1 MNLEI
6 FESKL
11 KCEYSSRATLK
22 NYLCVARAYNTY
34 LETAVDKD
42 PAVLIRKYV
51 ILKLQGKAAKTINLH
66 RAAIFTLYRL
76 VEGIILK
83 NDDVP
88 RRKEPKKLPVV
99 IGSDIVLKAIAAEMN
114 LKHRIILQIFYGC
127 GIRLWEMQNL
137 RVKNVR
143 SDKGYLW
150 LQDTKGQ
157 KERIIPIPK
166 SVRRGLYDYI
176 HGKNPDDLI
185 FGGLCGRT
193 FGKVVG
199 NAFERIGAKASPHK
213 LRHSFATD
221 QVASGQ
227 PVEKVQR
234 WLGHSDA
241 KTTMIY
247 VHLSEAQLSEST
259 DLLEEKGV

>member
-1 MNLEI
+1 MNIEI

-11 KCEYSSRATLK
+11 KCEYSSQATLK
-22 NYLCVARAYNTY
+22 NYLCVARAYNIY
-34 LETAVDKD
+34 LETATDKD
-42 PAVLIRKYV
+42 PAVLLRKYIV
-51 ILKLQGKAAKTINLH
+51 LKLQGKAAKTVNLH
-66 RAAIFTLYRL
+66 RAAVVAFHRL
-76 VEGIILK
+76 TEGVILK
-83 NDDVP
+83 KEDVP
-88 RRKEPKKLPVV
+88 RRKEPKKLPTV
-99 IGSDIVLKAIAAEMN
+99 IDSALVLKAISAEMN
-114 LKHRIILQIFYGC
+114 LKHRLILQVFYGC

-143 SDKGYLW
+143 VDKNYLW

-166 SVRRGLYDYI
+166 SVCASLYGYILNRGPEELV
-176 HGKNPDDLI
+176 
-185 FGGLCGRT
+185 FGALCRRT

-199 NAFERIGAKASPHK
+199 NAFARIGAKASPHK

-227 PVEKVQR
+227 PVEKVQH
-234 WLGHSDA
+234 WLGHSDV

-247 VHLSEAQLSEST
+247 VHLNEAQLSEST
-259 DLLEEKGV
+259 DLLKEKGV

>member
-1 MNLEI
+1 MNIDL

-11 KCEYSSRATLK
+11 KCEYSSQATLK
-22 NYLCVARAYNTY
+22 NYMCVARAYNTY
-34 LETAVDKD
+34 LEITTDKD
-42 PAVLIRKYV
+42 PAVLIRKYI
-51 ILKLQGKAAKTINLH
+51 ILRLQGKAAKTVNLH
-66 RAAIFTLYRL
+66 RAAIFALYRL
-76 VEGIILK
+76 VEGVILK
-83 NDDVP
+83 KEEVP

-99 IGSDIVLKAIAAEMN
+99 VDSTVVLRAISSEMN
-114 LKHRIILQIFYGC
+114 LKHRLILQLFYGC

-143 SDKGYLW
+143 VDKHYLW

-166 SVRRGLYDYI
+166 SVRGVLYEFIAAKDPE
-176 HGKNPDDLI
+176 KFV
-185 FGGLCGRT
+185 FGNLCSRT
-193 FGKVVG
+193 FGKVVS
-199 NAFERIGAKASPHK
+199 NAFARVGANASPHK

-227 PVEKVQR
+227 PVEKVQH
-234 WLGHSDA
+234 WLGHSDV

>member
-11 KCEYSSRATLK
+11 KCEYSSQATLK

-34 LETAVDKD
+34 LETAIDKD
-42 PAVLIRKYV
+42 PAVLIRKY
-51 ILKLQGKAAKTINLH
+51 ITRKLQGKAAKTINLH
-66 RAAIFTLYRL
+66 RAAIFSFYRL
-76 VEGIILK
+76 VEGVVLT
-83 NDDVP
+83 DSDVP

-99 IGSDIVLKAIAAEMN
+99 IDSNIVLRAISAETN
-114 LKHRIILQIFYGC
+114 LKHRLILQIFYGC
-127 GIRLWEMQNL
+127 GIRLWEMRNL
-137 RVKNVR
+137 RVRNVR
-143 SDKGYLW
+143 VNKNYLW
-150 LQDTKGQ
+150 LKDTKGQ
-157 KERIIPIPK
+157 KERIIPLPK
-166 SVRRGLYDYI
+166 SVCNTLYDYI
-176 HGKNPDDLI
+176 SDKNPEDLI
-185 FGGLCGRT
+185 FGGLCNRT
-193 FGKVVG
+193 FGKIVS
-199 NAFERIGAKASPHK
+199 NAFERIGATASPHK

-227 PVEKVQR
+227 PVEKVQH
-234 WLGHSDA
+234 WLGHSDV

>member
-1 MNLEI
+1 MNFEI

-11 KCEYSSRATLK
+11 KCEYSSQATLK
-22 NYLCVARAYNTY
+22 NYMCVARAYNTY
-34 LETAVDKD
+34 LETATDKD
-42 PAVLIRKYV
+42 PAVLLRRYI

-66 RAAIFTLYRL
+66 RAAIFSLYRL
-76 VEGIILK
+76 VEGIVLE
-83 NDDVP
+83 NSDVP

-99 IGSDIVLKAIAAEMN
+99 INSGAVLKAIAAEMN
-114 LKHRIILQIFYGC
+114 LKHRLILQIFYGC
-127 GIRLWEMQNL
+127 GIRLWEMQNI

-143 SDKGYLW
+143 SDKNYLW

-166 SVRRGLYDYI
+166 SVRGALYSYI
-176 HGKNPDDLI
+176 SEKNPEDLI

-193 FGKVVG
+193 FGKVVS
-199 NAFERIGAKASPHK
+199 NAFARVGVKASPHK

-227 PVEKVQR
+227 PVEKVQH
-234 WLGHSDA
+234 WLGHSEVE
-241 KTTMIY
+241 TTMIY

-259 DLLEEKGV
+259 DLLKEKGV

>member
-11 KCEYSSRATLK
+11 KCEYSSRATFT
-22 NYLCVARAYNTY
+22 NYMCVARAYNIY
-34 LETAVDKD
+34 LETATDKD
-42 PAVLIRKYV
+42 PAVLVRKYI

-66 RAAIFTLYRL
+66 RAAIFSLYRL
-76 VEGIILK
+76 VDGVILK

-88 RRKEPKKLPVV
+88 RRTEPKKLPS
-99 IGSDIVLKAIAAEMN
+99 IIDSATVLRAIAAETN
-114 LKHRIILQIFYGC
+114 IKHRIILQIFYGC

-137 RVKNVR
+137 RVRNVR
-143 SDKGYLW
+143 VDRGYLW

-166 SVRRGLYDYI
+166 SVRRGLYEYI
-176 HGKNPDDLI
+176 RGKNPDDLV

-193 FGKVVG
+193 FGKVVE
-199 NAFERIGAKASPHK
+199 NAFRRIGATASPHK

-227 PVEKVQR
+227 PVEKVQH